1 MARLGIRQ
9 FSQVK
14 ADVAR
19 SDAPTGESCES
30 AAANPGTAVAG
41 TASTGAASSDT
52 GTSNTAPINTPPINI
67 PPTASID
74 TTGGAARLRT
84 IGASDLRVYP
94 IAMSGNVF
102 GWTGDDATTNRILDA
117 YAAHGGNFIDT
128 ADSYAAGRSE
138 TMIGNWMKSRRNRS
152 GMIVATKVGK
162 NAENPGLRAR
172 VLTRAV
178 NASLDRLGV
187 QHIDLLYLH
196 IDDTEVDFEE
206 TLLAVDELIRAGKV
220 RFFGGSDHTGN
231 RLIEARIASAMVGV
245 APMVALQNHYNL
257 MHRSEYEGDLAL
269 VAAQQRLGVMPRFAL
284 ASGFLTGKYRQ
295 KLDLSTNRRGAEV
308 AKYLSRRGLRILS
321 TLDSVAKAHDSS
333 VASVALAWLLVK
345 PNVVAP
351 VVSASRPQQ
360 VDDFAAATRLQLSR
374 QQVSEL
380 DRVSS

>member
-1 MARLGIRQ
+1 MTERVPAPQ
-9 FSQVK
+9 EP
-14 ADVAR
+14 ADATQP
-19 SDAPTGESCES
+19 SATQSGEAE
-30 AAANPGTAVAG
+30 
-41 TASTGAASSDT
+41 
-52 GTSNTAPINTPPINI
+52 
-67 PPTASID
+67 
-74 TTGGAARLRT
+74 LRFV
-84 IGASDLRVYP
+84 GNSDLRVFP

-102 GWTGDDATTNRILDA
+102 GWKTDDEATNRILDSF
-117 YAAHGGNFIDT
+117 AAQGGNFIDT

-138 TMIGNWMKSRRNRS
+138 TMIGNWMRSRRNRS
-152 GMIVATKVGK
+152 NVVVATKVGK
-162 NAENPGLRAR
+162 SADNPGLRAR

-196 IDDTEVDFEE
+196 IDDTTVAFEE

-257 MHRSEYEGDLAL
+257 VHRQEYEGDLAN

-295 KLDLSTNRRGAEV
+295 RSDLALNPRGGEA
-308 AKYLSRRGLRILS
+308 AKYLNRRGLRILAA
-321 TLDSVAKAHDSS
+321 LDAIAKAHDTS

-351 VVSASRPQQ
+351 VVSASHPEQ
-360 VDDFAAATRLQLSR
+360 VADLAAAAGLRLSRLQ
-374 QQVSEL
+374 VAEL
-380 DRVSS
+380 DRVSR